1 MVDRMQVAE
10 PTVAARQVAEAK
22 AEVVTVAEG
31 SVAAVISAA
40 EYEEMLW
47 IACTAVPRNKPKL

>member
-1 MVDRMQVAE
+1 MQVAE

-47 IACTAVPRNKPKL
+47 IACTAVPRSKPKL